1 MLWPSFLFFL
11 IFLIFLIFISFHVYG
26 LINNNIGNNSS
37 LPANISKIITILE
50 RFEYIEKRVSSWSY
64 DIKPRTNIIQCCNN
78 CRKIAC
84 KIKLSIRNDQYRKHQ
99 YKCICDHINIDPSNN
114 FMFYNSSVEF
124 DLTYRSWM

>member
-50 RFEYIEKRVSSWSY
+50 RFEYIEKFPVGPTILSPGPILFNVATTAVKLLVKS
-64 DIKPRTNIIQCCNN
+64 
-78 CRKIAC
+78 
-84 KIKLSIRNDQYRKHQ
+84 KLSYRNDQYRKHQ

>member
-50 RFEYIEKRVSSWSY
+50 RFEYIEKFPVGPTILS
-64 DIKPRTNIIQCCNN
+64 PGTNIIQCCNN

-84 KIKLSIRNDQYRKHQ
+84 KIEVINRNDQYRKHQ

>member
-1 MLWPSFLFFL
+1 MLWPSFYFSIFYFLFSF
-11 IFLIFLIFISFHVYG
+11 FHVYG

-50 RFEYIEKRVSSWSY
+50 RFEYIEKFPVGPTILSPGPILFNVATTAVKLLVKS
-64 DIKPRTNIIQCCNN
+64 
-78 CRKIAC
+78 
-84 KIKLSIRNDQYRKHQ
+84 KLSIEMISTENHQ

>member
-11 IFLIFLIFISFHVYG
+11 FFLIFISFHVYG

-50 RFEYIEKRVSSWSY
+50 RFEYIEKFPVGPTILSPGP
-64 DIKPRTNIIQCCNN
+64 ILFNVATT
-78 CRKIAC
+78 C
-84 KIKLSIRNDQYRKHQ
+84 KIEVINRNDQYRKHQ

>member
-50 RFEYIEKRVSSWSY
+50 RFEYIEKFPVGPTILSPGPILFNVATTAVKLLVKS
-64 DIKPRTNIIQCCNN
+64 
-78 CRKIAC
+78 
-84 KIKLSIRNDQYRKHQ
+84 KLSIEM
-99 YKCICDHINIDPSNN
+99 ISTENISTNA
-114 FMFYNSSVEF
+114 YAII
-124 DLTYRSWM
+124 